1 MSANIELVT
10 SHKGT
15 PHITTDQVR
24 DLLAGFSGD
33 IDGIKVFSNL
43 DDAFEYSIVDATTVR
58 IRTGQALAAGYHFQL
73 LDAYD
78 WLLDPGVVG
87 YSRYDSLYL
96 VIYEDP
102 ITLVQTADFVY
113 QVGELYQN
121 GTTGTVPGPPTGTNI
136 KEEWEFM
143 RVNSSDGSI
152 VVVEPKFTDYLSNK
166 QLETNVSGTV
176 DQVEANKEALNGL
189 KFGIDANGKYGYYK
203 VGADTVTPFRNPE
216 GTAEASEVLANK
228 TFSTA
233 LLENA
238 VGTMPN
244 RGAINGSVN
253 PGGAYDIP
261 EGYHDGQGRV
271 TGNKNTGTYNFQAG
285 STGATVDMGDTN
297 LNRYVNAAEVRTTGR
312 KDQSSH
318 TITANIVG
326 STDWGFQLII
336 LVDGVAITT
345 VNASGTIGETFPQS
359 GQYSCNLSGSFVGKT
374 SYSGGLKV

>member
-43 DDAFEYSIVDATTVR
+43 DDAFEYSIEDATTVK
-58 IRTGQALAAGYHFQL
+58 IKTGQALAAGYHFQL

-136 KEEWEFM
+136 KEEFEFM

-176 DQVEANKEALNGL
+176 DQVETNKEALNGL
-189 KFGIDANGKYGYYK
+189 RFGIDSTGKYGYYK
-203 VGADTVTPFRNPE
+203 AGADTVTPFRNPE

-233 LLENA
+233 VLENA
-238 VGTMPN
+238 VGTMADYSGENVKKITPTGGTGVERIALSPGYYDRIDVDRTNVYNAAQNETWPDTFPAGIPN
-244 RGAINGSVN
+244 ILDCANIQSMTVTNGGVQPIPLALVYYDKNGSS
-253 PGGAYDIP
+253 ISS
-261 EGYHDGQGRV
+261 QIIQT
-271 TGNKNTGTYNFQAG
+271 TGSAVFPSNA
-285 STGATVDMGDTN
+285 
-297 LNRYVNAAEVRTTGR
+297 RYVSFGGTV
-312 KDQSSH
+312 S
-318 TITANIVG
+318 
-326 STDWGFQLII
+326 
-336 LVDGVAITT
+336 AITVVYQT
-345 VNASGTIGETFPQS
+345 KKLR
-359 GQYSCNLSGSFVGKT
+359 GQ
-374 SYSGGLKV
+374 

>member
-43 DDAFEYSIVDATTVR
+43 DDAFEYSIEDATTVR
-58 IRTGQALAAGYHFQL
+58 IKTGQALAAGYHFQL
-73 LDAYD
+73 LDAFD

-136 KEEWEFM
+136 KEEFEFM

-176 DQVEANKEALNGL
+176 DQVETNKEALNGL
-189 KFGIDANGKYGYYK
+189 RFGIDANGKYGYYK
-203 VGADTVTPFRNPE
+203 AGADTVTPFRNPE
-216 GTAEASEVLANK
+216 GTAEANEVLANK
-228 TFSTA
+228 TFSSA
-233 LLENA
+233 LLENV
-238 VGTMPN
+238 VGTMANYSGENVKKITPTGGTGVERIALSPGYYDRIDVDRTAVYDKAQSETWIDTYPAGIPSYLDCSN
-244 RGAINGSVN
+244 IQSMTVKGGFPVSTVEYYDKNGN
-253 PGGAYDIP
+253 YIGGAVLVGGETLTLTFP
-261 EGYHDGQGRV
+261 S
-271 TGNKNTGTYNFQAG
+271 A
-285 STGATVDMGDTN
+285 A
-297 LNRYVNAAEVRTTGR
+297 RYVHLDTII
-312 KDQSSH
+312 
-318 TITANIVG
+318 TITV
-326 STDWGFQLII
+326 TYQTKI
-336 LVDGVAITT
+336 LR
-345 VNASGTIGETFPQS
+345 
-359 GQYSCNLSGSFVGKT
+359 GK
-374 SYSGGLKV
+374 

>member
-43 DDAFEYSIVDATTVR
+43 DDAFEYSVEDATTVR
-58 IRTGQALAAGYHFQL
+58 IKTGQALAAGYHFQL

-136 KEEWEFM
+136 KEEFEFM
-143 RVNSSDGSI
+143 RCNSSDGAI
-152 VVVEPKFTDYLSNK
+152 VVVEAKYTTYLSNES
-166 QLETNVSGTV
+166 LENSVSGTV
-176 DQVEANKEALNGL
+176 AQVQTNKEALDVLRFGVDSNGR
-189 KFGIDANGKYGYYK
+189 YGYKK
-203 VGADTVTPFRNPE
+203 VGADTVTPFRNPT
-216 GTAEASEVLANK
+216 GLAEPEDV
-228 TFSTA
+228 
-233 LLENA
+233 LENVVFSSA
-238 VGTMPN
+238 LYENVPGTMKNYSGIENVRKITPPGGTGVIRMGLLVGKYDMIDVDRTDVYN
-244 RGAINGSVN
+244 SAQSETWTDTFPAGIPDILDCANIQSMTVTNGGIQPIPLALEYYDKNGSS
-253 PGGAYDIP
+253 ISM
-261 EGYHDGQGRV
+261 QIIQT
-271 TGNKNTGTYNFQAG
+271 TGSAVFPSNA
-285 STGATVDMGDTN
+285 
-297 LNRYVNAAEVRTTGR
+297 RYV
-312 KDQSSH
+312 
-318 TITANIVG
+318 
-326 STDWGFQLII
+326 
-336 LVDGVAITT
+336 
-345 VNASGTIGETFPQS
+345 
-359 GQYSCNLSGSFVGKT
+359 SFVGTVSAISVVYQTKKLR
-374 SYSGGLKV
+374 GQ

>member
-43 DDAFEYSIVDATTVR
+43 DDAFEYSVEDATTVR
-58 IRTGQALAAGYHFQL
+58 IKTGQALAAGYHFQL
-73 LDAYD
+73 LDAFD

-136 KEEWEFM
+136 KEDFEFM

-176 DQVEANKEALNGL
+176 EQVETNKNALNGL
-189 KFGIDANGKYGYYK
+189 RFGIDANGKYGYYK
-203 VGADTVTPFRNPE
+203 AGADTVTPFRNPE
-216 GTAEASEVLANK
+216 GIAEASEVLAGK

-233 LLENA
+233 ALENA
-238 VGTMPN
+238 VGTMANYSGENVKKITPTGGTGVERIALSPGYYDFIDVDRTAVYDKAQSETWTDTFPMGIPAYLDCSN
-244 RGAINGSVN
+244 IKSMTVTNGQLLPSLVRF
-253 PGGAYDIP
+253 YDKN
-261 EGYHDGQGRV
+261 
-271 TGNKNTGTYNFQAG
+271 GNSAG
-285 STGATVDMGDTN
+285 SQTIMGYQTADITFPSTA
-297 LNRYVNAAEVRTTGR
+297 RYVDIDPNQISAVTVVYQT
-312 KDQSSH
+312 K
-318 TITANIVG
+318 
-326 STDWGFQLII
+326 I
-336 LVDGVAITT
+336 LR
-345 VNASGTIGETFPQS
+345 
-359 GQYSCNLSGSFVGKT
+359 GK
-374 SYSGGLKV
+374 

>member
-58 IRTGQALAAGYHFQL
+58 IKTGQALAAGYHFQL

-113 QVGELYQN
+113 QVGELYEN

-176 DQVEANKEALNGL
+176 EQVETNKEALNGL
-189 KFGIDANGKYGYYK
+189 RFGIDSNGKYGYYK
-203 VGADTVTPFRNPE
+203 VGADTVTPFRNPTGLAE
-216 GTAEASEVLANK
+216 PEDVLENVVFSSALYENVPGTMKNYCGVDNVRKITPPGGTGVIRMSLLVGKYDMIDVDRTDVYNAAQGETWTD
-228 TFSTA
+228 TFQMGIPTFLDCSNIKSMTVTNGQFLPEIIFFYDKNGNGVGAQTIMGYQTVDLTFPSTA
-233 LLENA
+233 
-238 VGTMPN
+238 
-244 RGAINGSVN
+244 
-253 PGGAYDIP
+253 
-261 EGYHDGQGRV
+261 
-271 TGNKNTGTYNFQAG
+271 
-285 STGATVDMGDTN
+285 
-297 LNRYVNAAEVRTTGR
+297 RYV
-312 KDQSSH
+312 H
-318 TITANIVG
+318 ITSDYISAV
-326 STDWGFQLII
+326 TVVYQTKI
-336 LVDGVAITT
+336 LR
-345 VNASGTIGETFPQS
+345 
-359 GQYSCNLSGSFVGKT
+359 GK
-374 SYSGGLKV
+374 

>member
-43 DDAFEYSIVDATTVR
+43 DDAFEYSVEDATTVR
-58 IRTGQALAAGYHFQL
+58 IKTGQALAAGYHFQL

-152 VVVEPKFTDYLSNK
+152 VVVEPKFTDYLSNE
-166 QLETNVSGTV
+166 QLETNVSVTV
-176 DQVEANKEALNGL
+176 TQVQENKDALNGF
-189 KFGIDANGKYGYYK
+189 KFGIDSNGKYGYYK
-203 VGADTVTPFRNPE
+203 AGADTVTPFRNPT
-216 GTAEASEVLANK
+216 GLAEPEDV
-228 TFSTA
+228 
-233 LLENA
+233 LENVIFSSA
-238 VGTMPN
+238 LYENAPGTMKNYSGIENVRKITPPGGTGVIRMGLLVGKYDMIDVDRTN
-244 RGAINGSVN
+244 VYNAAQNETWTDTFPAGIPDILDCANIQSMTVTNGGIQPIPLILEYYDKNGSS
-253 PGGAYDIP
+253 ISM
-261 EGYHDGQGRV
+261 QIIQT
-271 TGNKNTGTYNFQAG
+271 TGSAVFPSNA
-285 STGATVDMGDTN
+285 
-297 LNRYVNAAEVRTTGR
+297 RYV
-312 KDQSSH
+312 
-318 TITANIVG
+318 
-326 STDWGFQLII
+326 
-336 LVDGVAITT
+336 
-345 VNASGTIGETFPQS
+345 
-359 GQYSCNLSGSFVGKT
+359 SFVGTVSAISVVYQTKKLR
-374 SYSGGLKV
+374 GQ

>member
-33 IDGIKVFSNL
+33 INGIKVFQNL
-43 DDAFEYSIVDATTVR
+43 DDAFAYTVEDATTVR
-58 IRTGQALAAGYHFQL
+58 ISTGQALAAGYHFQL

-136 KEEWEFM
+136 KEEFEFM
-143 RVNSSDGSI
+143 RCNSSDGAI
-152 VVVEPKFTDYLSNK
+152 VVVEAKYTTYLSNE
-166 QLETNVSGTV
+166 QLESDVSGTV
-176 DQVEANKEALNGL
+176 SQVQENKQALNGL
-189 KFGIDANGKYGYYK
+189 RFGIDNNGKYGYYK
-203 VGADTVTPFRNPE
+203 AGADTVTPFRNPE

-233 LLENA
+233 VLENA
-238 VGTMPN
+238 VGTMANYSGENVKKITPTGGTGVERIALLPGYYDMIDVDRTN
-244 RGAINGSVN
+244 VYNAAQNETWTDTFPMGIPAYLDCSNIKSMTVTNGQFLPEIVIF
-253 PGGAYDIP
+253 YDKN
-261 EGYHDGQGRV
+261 
-271 TGNKNTGTYNFQAG
+271 GNSAG
-285 STGATVDMGDTN
+285 SQTIMGYQTADLTFPSTA
-297 LNRYVNAAEVRTTGR
+297 RYV
-312 KDQSSH
+312 H
-318 TITANIVG
+318 ITPDNVSAV
-326 STDWGFQLII
+326 TVVYQTKI
-336 LVDGVAITT
+336 LR
-345 VNASGTIGETFPQS
+345 
-359 GQYSCNLSGSFVGKT
+359 GK
-374 SYSGGLKV
+374 

>member
-33 IDGIKVFSNL
+33 IDGIKVFPNL
-43 DDAFEYSIVDATTVR
+43 DDAFEYSVEDATTVR
-58 IRTGQALAAGYHFQL
+58 IKTGQALAAGYHFQL

-136 KEEWEFM
+136 KEEFEFM
-143 RVNSSDGSI
+143 RCNSSDGAI
-152 VVVEPKFTDYLSNK
+152 VVVDPKYTDYLSNE

-176 DQVEANKEALNGL
+176 TQVQKNKDALNGF

-203 VGADTVTPFRNPE
+203 AGADTVTPFRNPTGLAE
-216 GTAEASEVLANK
+216 PEDVLENVIFSSALYENAPGTMKNYCGVDNVRKITPPGGTGVIRMSLLVGKYDMIDVDRTDVYNSAQGETWTDTFPMGIPAYLDCSNIKSMTVTNGQLLPTIVIFKDKNGNSIGYQTIMGYQTASL
-228 TFSTA
+228 TFPSTA
-233 LLENA
+233 
-238 VGTMPN
+238 
-244 RGAINGSVN
+244 
-253 PGGAYDIP
+253 
-261 EGYHDGQGRV
+261 
-271 TGNKNTGTYNFQAG
+271 
-285 STGATVDMGDTN
+285 
-297 LNRYVNAAEVRTTGR
+297 RYVDIDP
-312 KDQSSH
+312 DQISAV
-318 TITANIVG
+318 TVEYQTK
-326 STDWGFQLII
+326 I
-336 LVDGVAITT
+336 LR
-345 VNASGTIGETFPQS
+345 
-359 GQYSCNLSGSFVGKT
+359 GK
-374 SYSGGLKV
+374 

>member
-43 DDAFEYSIVDATTVR
+43 DDAFEYSIEDATTVR
-58 IRTGQALAAGYHFQL
+58 IKTGQALAAGYHFQL

-176 DQVEANKEALNGL
+176 AQVETNKNALNGL
-189 KFGIDANGKYGYYK
+189 RFGIDSTGKYGYYK
-203 VGADTVTPFRNPE
+203 AGADTVTPFRNPE

-233 LLENA
+233 VLENA
-238 VGTMPN
+238 VGTMADYSGENVKKITPTGGTGVERIALSPGYYDRIDVDRTNVYNAAQNETWSDTFPAGIPN
-244 RGAINGSVN
+244 ILDCANIQSMTVTNGGVQPIPLALVYYDKNGSS
-253 PGGAYDIP
+253 ISS
-261 EGYHDGQGRV
+261 QIIQT
-271 TGNKNTGTYNFQAG
+271 TGSAVFPSNA
-285 STGATVDMGDTN
+285 
-297 LNRYVNAAEVRTTGR
+297 RYVSFGGTV
-312 KDQSSH
+312 S
-318 TITANIVG
+318 
-326 STDWGFQLII
+326 
-336 LVDGVAITT
+336 AITVVYQT
-345 VNASGTIGETFPQS
+345 KKLR
-359 GQYSCNLSGSFVGKT
+359 GQ
-374 SYSGGLKV
+374 